1 MFMTFFMMMVM
12 PVFLPVMVLMLMM
25 VVMPMA
31 VLMLMVMLLP
41 MVMLMVMFLLMAVSM
56 LMVVV
61 LPMMVVMLMVVVLMP
76 VQIFHV
82 VIMILVLL
90 IQQHRKITTVN
101 SRLLY
106 PGHLHG
112 KSVRR
117 NAVQR
122 FQQHLFAGSQI
133 EERRHRHIA
142 ADTGITFQIKC
153 I

>member
-1 MFMTFFMMMVM
+1 
-12 PVFLPVMVLMLMM
+12 MLMVVVLPM
-25 VVMPMA
+25 VVVMLMVVILPMA
-31 VLMLMVMLLP
+31 VLM
-41 MVMLMVMFLLMAVSM
+41 F
-56 LMVVV
+56 MVVV
-61 LPMMVVMLMVVVLMP
+61 LPMMVVMLMMVVLMP

-101 SRLLY
+101 SRLFY

-112 KSVRR
+112 ESVRR

-122 FQQHLFAGSQI
+122 FHQHLFAGSQI